1 MITIF
6 ENGKYILHLP
16 DWANNVYL
24 KLKELPYK
32 EGLCVLEISYRDKK
46 AYCIYHPTI
55 KRHTLWG

>member
-24 KLKELPYK
+24 NLEELPYNDY
-32 EGLCVLEISYRDKK
+32 LRVLEISYR
-46 AYCIYHPTI
+46 
-55 KRHTLWG
+55 G